1 MSRIVVSVALLAGCL
16 LATVAMV
23 LAPTSGLLLLSLGSP
38 DPVAPPA
45 PALEP
50 TARAEELFDRLPLPA
65 TQRVRQV
72 AEDHGVVPLGRGVAV
87 SIVPPAVALFT
98 GHMSLAR
105 GPVDHGLET
114 IASLAG
120 GRLHESLIALETGNA
135 ALVKSACLASFGF
148 ADGLP
153 ASERDERPPRGVPLR
168 VEVRWC
174 DDEGVHHVIDASC
187 LIRDRRTDRGLPP
200 LPFVWTG
207 SRMGPVSEP
216 DGKGGVRE
224 TQAFLLAMGRVA
236 VANLD
241 CDDALI
247 ASPLP
252 APADLLRWEV
262 NTALAPPLD
271 QPVALV
277 LSRAVLPVELRL
289 DLAGELTLAGGVLL
303 DDGALAVRL
312 ATAFANPAPGTLH
325 GVRVRCPSGLP
336 READIAA
343 RARILRAAAH
353 VAVWCLPV
361 FEPDGA
367 DPGPEPRP
375 CALPLPLP

>member
-1 MSRIVVSVALLAGCL
+1 MSRIVSAALLGGCL
-16 LATVAMV
+16 LAAAATS
-23 LAPTSGLLLLSLGSP
+23 LAPTTGRLLLSLGSP
-38 DPVAPPA
+38 DPATPPA

-50 TARAEELFDRLPLPA
+50 VVRAEELFDRLPPPA
-65 TQRVRQV
+65 RQRARQV
-72 AEDHGVVPLGRGVAV
+72 ADDHGVVPLGRGIAV
-87 SIVPPAVALFT
+87 SIVPPARALFT

-120 GRLHESLIALETGNA
+120 GRLHESLIALESGDA
-135 ALVKSACLASFGF
+135 MLVKSACLASFGF
-148 ADGLP
+148 ADGTP
-153 ASERDERPPRGVPLR
+153 AGERDERPPRGVPLR

-207 SRMGPVSEP
+207 SRMGQVSEP

-224 TQAFLLAMGRVA
+224 AQAFLLAMGRVA

-271 QPVALV
+271 HPVALV
-277 LSRAVLPVELRL
+277 LSRAVLPIGLRL
-289 DLAGELTLAGGVLL
+289 DPAGELTLAGGVLL
-303 DDGALAVRL
+303 DDGALGVRL
-312 ATAFANPAPGTLH
+312 AAAFAQPAPGTLH
-325 GVRVRCPSGLP
+325 AVRVCCPSGLP
-336 READIAA
+336 READVAA
-343 RARILRAAAH
+343 RARILRAAAR
-353 VAVWCLPV
+353 VGVWCVPV
-361 FEPDGA
+361 FEPDGT